1 MTRRLP
7 FWVVLVALG
16 LGGLVTAVRLLPE
29 ALDLVRDEIAMDRA
43 EALLAAERLAELYD
57 LRPASAPGDRRSA
70 ASYGE
75 KNPGARSFVELE
87 QGGSEAFEAL
97 VESGAYVPSRWTVR
111 LFAPD
116 SVAESRIELTPAGW
130 PLGFGVTLS
139 DEDPGGGNLEP
150 AAAEA
155 LARATATEWG
165 VDLADFDLVESS
177 SDEVPSGRIDHAFTF
192 RRRGV
197 DLGEGEVRLR
207 VDIAGSRPSGVD
219 HFIEV
224 PESFQLRYQE
234 IRTGNDGIALAA
246 SALFLVLFVGVAG
259 GGGVLA
265 LARDGW
271 LEVRPALALGAV
283 VGFGLTLNGLNTIP
297 LAWMAY
303 DTSLSE
309 SGFVAQLV
317 GSAVLIG
324 VVAAPFLGAVYM
336 AAESMG
342 RRAFPGHI
350 QQWRFWSRDVAR
362 SDTALGLTL
371 AGYVIAGLHLGY
383 VTLFSLATSRLE
395 GWWSPPSNV
404 IQPDLIATVQPWVL
418 AVATNLFAAT
428 WEESVFRAM
437 PLAGAA
443 LLGARFGRRGLWVGA
458 ALVLQA
464 VVFAAGHA
472 NYPQQ
477 PAYARVVELL
487 GPALI
492 WGAVYLRFGL
502 VPTIFAHFLYNLYL
516 SSIPLFQMSS
526 PGIWI
531 DRGALL
537 AVASVPLLVVLG
549 ARLRHGARAE
559 APAEARNGAWVPP
572 ARATAPAADPAP
584 LPEPAEAERPGAPP
598 LHLPVPGG
606 ALLPLGVGLMVA
618 AWVVAPG
625 SSLPPASATRAD
637 AVAAAEAELRAR
649 GFDLEPWRVLA
660 DFTSG
665 TGGGAQWVFEEHGAE
680 VYDGLLGLWI
690 SSPHWE
696 VRFVDFQAPAEE
708 RAEEFT
714 VSVGGDGAVTGFR
727 HTLPEGREGPSLD
740 EAGARA
746 LALEALVQG
755 GHDPAAFDEVAAD
768 QSARPSRLDWTF
780 GFRAR
785 DVLPDSL
792 GEARVDITVSGDEV
806 TAVRRGIQAPEAWVR
821 EQAALL
827 NRVLALAVP
836 VVLLVLAG
844 GSFLIVAGVRLWTR
858 RELHLPTLGAVA
870 GVASVLL
877 ATLFLNGLPEATAG
891 FAPALGWSIQ
901 IGGLAFAGVFFVT
914 AGAGAL
920 GLTSAVAR
928 AWLPRQAWRAYPTG
942 LGVAATG
949 AALLVAAVVARFL
962 PDPSPP
968 TRVFE
973 GIDYAIPLLAPL
985 AGGLLELVGGAVVL
999 AFMGAFY
1006 RRAGTSSRMRTAFE
1020 AGVALVAGSVLAVGW
1035 SEGEV
1040 SAIVAAGLVAMGIHV
1055 YGWLYANHPRI
1066 AVEAAGAGAL
1076 ASLVGTAIDP
1086 SYPGQAAG
1094 AAVGAA
1100 LVVAATVLVWRRI
1113 AGSE

>member
-7 FWVVLVALG
+7 FWIVLVALG
-16 LGGLVTAVRLLPE
+16 IGGLLTAVRLLPE
-29 ALDLVRDEIAMDRA
+29 ALDLVRDEIAMDRG
-43 EALLAAERLAELYD
+43 EALVAAERLAELYD
-57 LRPASAPGDRRSA
+57 LRPASAPDDRRAA

-75 KNPGARSFVELE
+75 ENPGARSFVELE
-87 QGGSEAFEAL
+87 QGGSEVFESL

-116 SVAESRIELTPAGW
+116 SVAESWIEFTPAGR

-150 AAAEA
+150 GAAEV
-155 LARATATEWG
+155 LARATATEWD
-165 VDLADFDLVESS
+165 VDLTEFELVESS
-177 SDEVPSGRIDHAFTF
+177 SDEAPSGRIDHRFTF
-192 RRRGV
+192 RRNGV

-207 VDIAGSRPSGVD
+207 VDVAGDRAAGVY

-259 GGGVLA
+259 GGGVLV
-265 LARDGW
+265 LAREGW
-271 LEVRPALALGAV
+271 LEVRPALALGAA
-283 VGFGLTLNGLNTIP
+283 VGFGLTLNGLNTLP

-303 DTSLSE
+303 DTSLRE

-317 GSAVLIG
+317 GSALLIG
-324 VVAAPFLGAVYM
+324 LVAAPFLGAVYM

-342 RRAFPGHI
+342 RRAFPGHL

-362 SDTALGLTL
+362 SDPALGLTL

-383 VTLFSLATSRLE
+383 VTLFSLGTSRLE

-443 LLGARFGRRGLWVGA
+443 LLGARFGRRGLWVGV

-487 GPALI
+487 GPALV

-526 PGIWI
+526 PGIWV
-531 DRGALL
+531 DRGAVL
-537 AVASVPLLVVLG
+537 AVASVPLVVVLV
-549 ARLRHGARAE
+549 ARWRHGALEE
-559 APAEARNGAWVPP
+559 APAHARNGAWVPP
-572 ARATAPAADPAP
+572 AGVAAAAADPP
-584 LPEPAEAERPGAPP
+584 PPVEEPGPDRPGAPP
-598 LHLPVPGG
+598 LNVPVPRGV
-606 ALLPLGVGLMVA
+606 LLPLGLGLLVA
-618 AWVVAPG
+618 AWIVAPG
-625 SSLPPASATRAD
+625 SGLPPASATRAE
-637 AVAAAEAELRAR
+637 AVAAAEAEMRSR
-649 GFDLEPWRVLA
+649 GFDPDAWRVLA
-660 DFTSG
+660 DFTTV
-665 TGGGAQWVFEEHGAE
+665 TGGGQQWVFEEYGAE
-680 VYDGLLGLWI
+680 VHRGLLGTWI
-690 SSPHWE
+690 PSPHWQ
-696 VRFVDFQAPAEE
+696 VRFVAFEGPAED
-708 RAEEFT
+708 RAEEFA
-714 VSVGGDGAVTGFR
+714 VAVGGDGVVTGFR

-740 EAGARA
+740 EAAARA
-746 LALEALVQG
+746 VALEALVAR

-768 QSARPSRLDWTF
+768 QSARPARLDWTF

-785 DVLPDSL
+785 EVLPDTL
-792 GEARVDITVSGDEV
+792 GEARVNITVSGDEV
-806 TAVRRGIQAPEAWVR
+806 TAIRTVVEPPESWVR

-827 NRVLALAVP
+827 NRVLALAIP

-844 GSFLIVAGVRLWTR
+844 GSFLVVAGVRLWTR
-858 RELHLPTLGAVA
+858 KALHLPTLGAVA
-870 GVASVLL
+870 GVAAALL
-877 ATLFLNGLPEATAG
+877 TTLFLNGVPESMAG
-891 FAPALGWSIQ
+891 FVPALGWSIQ
-901 IGGLAFAGVFFVT
+901 VGGLVFAGLFFVT

-920 GLTSAVAR
+920 GVTAAVTR
-928 AWLPRQAWRAYPTG
+928 AWLPRRTWRSYPVG

-949 AALLVAAVVARFL
+949 AAVLIAALVARFL

-973 GIDYAIPLLAPL
+973 GIDYAVPLLAPL
-985 AGGLLELVGGAVVL
+985 AGGLLEFVGGSVVL
-999 AFMGAFY
+999 TFLGAFY
-1006 RRAGTSSRMRTAFE
+1006 RRAGTSNRMRTAFE
-1020 AGVALVAGSVLAVGW
+1020 VGVALVAGSVLAVGW
-1035 SEGEV
+1035 GEGEV

-1055 YGWLYANHPRI
+1055 YGWLYANHPLI

-1076 ASLVGTAIDP
+1076 ASLVATAVDP
-1086 SYPGQAAG
+1086 SYPGQAVG

-1100 LVVAATVLVWRRI
+1100 LVAATTVLVWRRI
-1113 AGSE
+1113 QGSE